1 MDRLDLDSERFL
13 TRLSDSVNDG
23 DAAGVAVEE
32 LRFDQIFLDDPA
44 ACLGEVVEA
53 LRGSVTL
60 DGTPVE
66 VLAYVLHDSEY
77 GYDVLV
83 TLRSPTEATCQV
95 ASLATSLGAIVDFDG
110 GLAIEAARGLLAHA
124 EDLVPAYRAMSG
136 ASCDP
141 GTTFHDWV
149 AGLPEAVSGRPDQLA
164 GPFGVHGVRYGTDE
178 DGDPYAMVGFVLPGD
193 EVFAELCNAT
203 YGSLCGFRV
212 YLKDGKGMRGDRGA
226 RGGLR

>member
-1 MDRLDLDSERFL
+1 MAMLELDSERFFA
-13 TRLSDSVNDG
+13 RLSESVNDSDGG
-23 DAAGVAVEE
+23 DGENGDVTVEG
-32 LRFDQIFLDDPA
+32 LRFDQIVLDDPPS
-44 ACLGEVVEA
+44 CLREVVDA
-53 LRGSVTL
+53 MRGAVSL

-95 ASLATSLGAIVDFDG
+95 ASLATSLGAIVAED
-110 GLAIEAARGLLAHA
+110 GLAIGAARGLLAHA
-124 EDLVPAYRAMSG
+124 EGLVPAYRAMSG

-141 GTTFHDWV
+141 GTVFCDWLV
-149 AGLPEAVSGRPDQLA
+149 GLPEAVSGRPDLLV
-164 GPFGVHGVRYGTDE
+164 GPFGAHGVTYGTDE

-212 YLKDGKGMRGDRGA
+212 YLDPAVGEG
-226 RGGLR
+226 